1 MSILFL
7 IITATFLVSLIS
19 FVGVLI
25 LFLKEKI
32 LDKALLFLV
41 AFSAGGLM
49 AGAFFNLMPEAIE
62 EGQKQGEPLI
72 FSFLYL
78 IVGFCLFFIL
88 EQGIHW
94 HHHHQTRHPEIAPFS
109 YLILISDG
117 LHNFIDGLIIAG
129 SFLAGFPV
137 GVVTT
142 LAVIIHEIPQE
153 IGDFGILI
161 YGGVKRIKALFLNF
175 LSAVVAVLG
184 GITGF
189 FLFEKISGSIF
200 FLLSFAA
207 GTFLYISASD
217 LIPQIKQEGN
227 FKNSAIYFL
236 VFILGLSL
244 IWLLTAF
251 LA

>member
-1 MSILFL
+1 MSALFL
-7 IITATFLVSLIS
+7 IIAATFLVSLIS
-19 FVGVLI
+19 FVGTLI
-25 LFLKEKI
+25 LFLKEKLLNKII
-32 LDKALLFLV
+32 LVLV

-78 IVGFCLFFIL
+78 ILGFCFFFIL
-88 EQGIHW
+88 EQGIRW

-109 YLILISDG
+109 YLILVSDG

-129 SFLAGFPV
+129 SFLASFPI

-161 YGGVKRIKALFLNF
+161 YGGVKRLKALFLNF
-175 LSAVVAVLG
+175 LSAAVAVLG

-189 FLFEKISGSIF
+189 FLFEKITEGIS
-200 FLLSFAA
+200 FLLAFAA
-207 GTFLYISASD
+207 GAFLYISASD
-217 LIPQIKQEGN
+217 LIPQIKQESN
-227 FKNSAIYFL
+227 FKNSVVYFL
-236 VFILGLSL
+236 IFVLGLTL
-244 IWLLTAF
+244 IWLLTTF

>member
-1 MSILFL
+1 MSILFW
-7 IITATFLVSLIS
+7 IIVATFLVSLIS
-19 FVGVLI
+19 FAGVSI
-25 LFLKEKI
+25 LFLKEKLLSKII
-32 LDKALLFLV
+32 LVLV

-49 AGAFFNLMPEAIE
+49 ASAFFNLMPEAIK
-62 EGQKQGEPLI
+62 EGQKRGESLI
-72 FSFLYL
+72 ISFLYL
-78 IVGFCLFFIL
+78 ILGFCFFFIL
-88 EQGIHW
+88 EQGIRW

-109 YLILISDG
+109 YLILVSDG

-142 LAVIIHEIPQE
+142 LAVIAHEIPQE

-161 YGGVKRIKALFLNF
+161 YGGIKRLRALFLNF
-175 LSAVVAVLG
+175 LSAIAAVLG

-189 FLFEKISGSIF
+189 FLFEKITESIS
-200 FLLSFAA
+200 LLLAFAA

-217 LIPQIKQEGN
+217 LIPQIKPGGN
-227 FKNSAIYFL
+227 FKNSAAYFL
-236 VFILGLSL
+236 VFVLGLAL
-244 IWLLTAF
+244 IWLLTTL